1 MLEQTTVAEQT
12 TTVAQTTAVEE
23 TTTGIFKNF
32 TGVIDIARSATEV
45 QATVGGQNSRLAM
58 IIDLVNQYLVIPVV
72 EKSAELIANLIFE
85 KEEVFVIEDETQ
97 RTEII
102 DDNVRDGDYK
112 YLYGDRNALQARRF
126 KLKEMFDIC
135 SNMLN
140 LFPDLKE
147 GINSTEAMKFVLEQ
161 YGYDNFER
169 FKKDEFSGKT
179 DYAPNSSPAR
189 NDTF

>member
-1 MLEQTTVAEQT
+1 
-12 TTVAQTTAVEE
+12 
-23 TTTGIFKNF
+23 
-32 TGVIDIARSATEV
+32 
-45 QATVGGQNSRLAM
+45 M
-58 IIDLVNQYLVIPVV
+58 IIDLINQYLVVPVV

-85 KEEVFVIEDETQ
+85 KEEIFVIEDENQ

-112 YLYGDRNALQARRF
+112 YLYGDRNAIQARRF

-147 GINSTEAMKFVLEQ
+147 GINSAEALKFVLEQ

-169 FKKDEFSGKT
+169 FKKDEFSRKT
-179 DYAPNSSPAR
+179 DDASTSPFEG
-189 NDTF
+189 NGSF